1 MNQSHLLR
9 RWKYLILYFIDLVL
23 IDSLRT
29 LVGVSLA
36 HQSLVLAGMLVAMR
50 PNEDVF
56 LVNEFV
62 ADLLLVLDLVFH
74 TDKVL
79 QI

>member
-1 MNQSHLLR
+1 
-9 RWKYLILYFIDLVL
+9 
-23 IDSLRT
+23 
-29 LVGVSLA
+29 
-36 HQSLVLAGMLVAMR
+36 MLVAMR